1 MQEGSP
7 PRGKTLTE
15 SKNVQNE
22 HQYDQQ
28 DISALEHEKWE
39 LLQQA
44 IQAQHER
51 MTIENELKKQQLEI
65 KKLQKKLAEMRHPPL
80 VVGTVVDIIDDNSL
94 QIRTSGGPQ
103 FIIEIPEDVAPKSII
118 PGVRIAMNKD
128 TMAMIKI
135 LTPSKDVIIRGGEVI
150 EKPSTSYDDI
160 GGLKQQIGE
169 IKESVELPL
178 THPEL
183 FLKVGIEAPKGIL
196 LIGPPGTGKTLIAQ
210 AVAHH
215 TNATFIHIVG
225 SELVQKYIGEGSR
238 LVRELFMLAKEKAPS
253 IVFIDELDAI
263 GAKRL
268 ESGTTGDR
276 EVQRTLMQLL
286 AELDGFDPRGD
297 VRVIAA
303 TNRSDILDDA
313 LLRPGRFDRIIEV
326 PLPDIDGL
334 KAILK
339 IHTRRMK
346 KSKDVDLDSLA
357 TRLNGN
363 SGAEVKAV
371 TTEAGMCAIRDG
383 RYTVRMAD
391 FEAAIR
397 KLFKDDQIIGPSGVM
412 FG

>member
-1 MQEGSP
+1 M
-7 PRGKTLTE
+7 TE
-15 SKNVQNE
+15 SKNEQNG
-22 HQYDQQ
+22 HTYDPQE
-28 DISALEHEKWE
+28 IRILEHEKWE

-51 MTIENELKKQQLEI
+51 MTIENELRKHQIEL
-65 KKLQKKLAEMRHPPL
+65 KKLQKKLADMRHPPL
-80 VVGTVVDIIDDNSL
+80 VVGTVVEIIDESSL

-103 FIIEIPEDVAPKSII
+103 FIIELPEDVDPSSVK
-118 PGVRIAMNKD
+118 PGVRVAMNKD
-128 TMAMIKI
+128 TMALVKV
-135 LTPSKDVIIRGGEVI
+135 LTPSKDIIIRGGEVI

-160 GGLKQQIGE
+160 GGLKQQIIE
-169 IKESVELPL
+169 IKESIELPL
-178 THPEL
+178 TRPEL

-238 LVRELFMLAKEKAPS
+238 LVRELFLLAKEKSPS

-303 TNRSDILDDA
+303 TNRHDILDEA

-326 PLPDIDGL
+326 PLPDVDGL
-334 KAILK
+334 KSIFA

-346 KSKDVDLDSLA
+346 KGRDFDIDALA
-357 TRLNGN
+357 TRLAGH
-363 SGAEVKAV
+363 SGAVVKAV
-371 TTEAGMCAIRDG
+371 TTEAGMFAIRDG
-383 RYTVRMAD
+383 RYRVRMSD

-397 KLFKDDQIIGPSGVM
+397 KLLRDHSEVGPSGVM